1 MPPKGGFRISFLF
14 IAKRGLHGGCLAFPA
29 GVQPYQNLSGN
40 SGIVE
45 FKNQP
50 DFIIVRF
57 DGGDLY
63 VYMSEKVSR
72 RHVEE
77 MKRLAVAGKG
87 LSTYIT
93 QHRDVFNG
101 YVRYDPAVHGDLD

>member
-1 MPPKGGFRISFLF
+1 LGGFRVSSQSS
-14 IAKRGLHGGCLAFPA
+14 RNGGPDGGCLASHA
-29 GVQPYQNLSGN
+29 SVQPYQNLSGN

-57 DGGDLY
+57 DRGDLY
-63 VYMSEKVSR
+63 VYMSERLGR

-77 MKRLAVAGKG
+77 MKRLAVAGQG
-87 LSTYIT
+87 LSSYIT
-93 QHRDVFNG
+93 QHREVWNG

>member
-1 MPPKGGFRISFLF
+1 LFLSQSSRNGGQTADVL
-14 IAKRGLHGGCLAFPA
+14 LPHA
-29 GVQPYQNLSGN
+29 GVQRYQNLSGN
-40 SGIVE
+40 SGVVE

-63 VYMSEKVSR
+63 VYMSEKLGR

-101 YVRYDPAVHGDLD
+101 YVRYDPAVPR

>member
-1 MPPKGGFRISFLF
+1 VFLSHSSRNGGTY
-14 IAKRGLHGGCLAFPA
+14 GGCLAFPA

-57 DGGDLY
+57 ARGDLY
-63 VYMSEKVSR
+63 VYMSEILGR